1 MQIQSSSLLFKYS
14 TPFLKNGAN
23 AENSPSVSADSC
35 ACDNSKQAEK
45 KPTTATQLTEEQQ
58 REVEDLKKRD
68 QEVRAHELAHLAAAG
83 AHAAGGISFEYRQ
96 GPDGKRY
103 AVGGEVS
110 IDTSPVANDPEATLR
125 KARQIQA
132 AAYAPAEPSG
142 QDRAVGQQAA
152 QMAAQAQQEILELKS
167 TQTDNGKPKT
177 QNEGDIRLRSYTQT
191 SDSFHKGQLIDQHV

>member
-14 TPFLKNGAN
+14 TPFLKNDAN
-23 AENSPSVSADSC
+23 AENSPSVSSKSC
-35 ACDNSKQAEK
+35 ACDNSKLAEK
-45 KPTTATQLTEEQQ
+45 KQATATQLTEEQQ
-58 REVEDLKKRD
+58 REVEELKKRD

-83 AHAAGGISFEYRQ
+83 AHAGGGISFEYRQ

-110 IDTSPVANDPEATLR
+110 IDTSAVANDPEATLR

-167 TQTDNGKPKT
+167 AQTDTGKPNT
-177 QNEGDIRLRSYTQT
+177 QSEGNIRLRSYTQT
-191 SDSFHKGQLIDQHV
+191 ADAIHMGQLIDQHV